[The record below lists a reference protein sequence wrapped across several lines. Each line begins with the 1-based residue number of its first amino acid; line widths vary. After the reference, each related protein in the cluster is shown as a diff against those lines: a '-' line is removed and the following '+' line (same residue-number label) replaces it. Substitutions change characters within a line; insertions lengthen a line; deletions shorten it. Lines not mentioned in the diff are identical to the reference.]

1 MRSAV
6 LISLFFVIAAS
17 SPIHSQIAAT
27 HEDWVNMVQETVQEL
42 RTSRSLPDV
51 HIEDLS
57 EYYRQAFEE
66 LNDEVSIQVMYGN
79 HQYSSEKILH
89 ERYIVFLQN
98 DVSDDRLDHIVNVL
112 RKAQRNSNQAFV
124 ADHIK
129 PFRHIGKGFT
139 ATLGARVVKIVSIFT
154 SIYFN
159 TYTFHLTLL
168 SKHCPFHT

>member
-6 LISLFFVIAAS
+6 LVSLFFVIAAS
-17 SPIHSQIAAT
+17 SPIYSQKATT
-27 HEDWVNMVQETVQEL
+27 HEEWIKMVQETVEEL

-57 EYYRQAFEE
+57 DYYRQAFEQ

-79 HQYSSEKILH
+79 RQYSSEKILH

-98 DVSDDRLDHIVNVL
+98 DVTDDRLDHIISVL
-112 RKAQRNSNQAFV
+112 QKAQRDSNEAFV

-139 ATLGARVVKIVSIFT
+139 ATLGAKVVKIVSN
-154 SIYFN
+154 IYLF
-159 TYTFHLTLL
+159 
-168 SKHCPFHT
+168 

>member
-6 LISLFFVIAAS
+6 LISLFFVIATS
-17 SPIHSQIAAT
+17 SPIYSQKATT
-27 HEDWVNMVQETVQEL
+27 HEEWIKMVQETVEEL

-57 EYYRQAFEE
+57 DYYRQAFEQ

-79 HQYSSEKILH
+79 RQYSSEKILH

-98 DVSDDRLDHIVNVL
+98 DVSDDRLDHIISVL
-112 RKAQRNSNQAFV
+112 QKAQRDSNEAFV

-139 ATLGARVVKIVSIFT
+139 ATLGAKVVKIVSN
-154 SIYFN
+154 IYLF
-159 TYTFHLTLL
+159 
-168 SKHCPFHT
+168 